1 VIVVSD
7 NFGQNLLGMSEISAS
22 VSIKNPE
29 DLSEK
34 MKRLL
39 ISPLSDASNAT
50 ANLVFLFISEGQK
63 VVDIKQD
70 VIRLIAF
77 ILNFL

>member
-1 VIVVSD
+1 
-7 NFGQNLLGMSEISAS
+7 MSEISAS

-39 ISPLSDASNAT
+39 ISPLSDATSNATSNAIFT

-70 VIRLIAF
+70 IIRLIAF